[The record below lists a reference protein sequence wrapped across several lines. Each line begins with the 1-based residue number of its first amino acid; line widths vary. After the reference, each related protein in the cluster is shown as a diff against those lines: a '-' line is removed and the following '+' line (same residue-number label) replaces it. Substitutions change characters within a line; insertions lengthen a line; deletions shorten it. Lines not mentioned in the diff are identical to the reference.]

1 MKLSEEKILINKIV
15 LIVDKTKNQVT
26 SYANILLTTLFWQIG
41 HAIKTNTLDNQKAN
55 YEKKLSFQ
63 SHEYW

>member
-41 HAIKTNTLDNQKAN
+41 HAIKTSTLNNQRAN
-55 YEKKLSFQ
+55 YGKKL
-63 SHEYW
+63 